1 VLFWD
6 YNSVTMKHLRMSE
19 ALVPVNEFKAS
30 PSKYLRAAAS
40 SGPIVITVNGR
51 AAGVVLSPAEYDR
64 LVEREEFLKAVDEGI
79 AAADAGQVSSSDEVR
94 QRLGLRRR

>member
-1 VLFWD
+1 
-6 YNSVTMKHLRMSE
+6 MKHIRMSD

-40 SGPIVITVNGR
+40 SGPIVITVNGK

-64 LVEREEFLKAVDEGI
+64 LIDREAFLAAVDEGI
-79 AAADAGQVSSSDEVR
+79 AAADAGQVVTSDALRV
-94 QRLGLRRR
+94 RLGLPKR

>member
-1 VLFWD
+1 
-6 YNSVTMKHLRMSE
+6 MSD

-40 SGPIVITVNGR
+40 SGPVVITVNGK
-51 AAGVVLSPAEYDR
+51 AAGVILSPAEYDR
-64 LVEREEFLKAVDEGI
+64 LVDREEFLRAIDEGV
-79 AAADAGQVSSSDEVR
+79 AAADAGQVVSSDEVR